1 MKNPR
6 AIYFND
12 TTAVGWVPG
21 ADTLE
26 LATHDARQGTI
37 FYTLAQ
43 KQTGAPRFER
53 QQACLTCH
61 LTWDTLGVPGFTV
74 LSTFPMSDDPNAY
87 ATGVT
92 VDHRTPFPERWGGW
106 YVTGDPPD
114 AHHLGNRPV
123 VVPAAQL
130 TSERAPAPR
139 IATIAGLVSDGRYP
153 VGCSDVV
160 AQMVLGHQA
169 QALNLITRLG
179 WEWRLAA
186 ASGSTSASARVGA
199 AVAALVDYLLFVDEA
214 PIVRPV
220 RGGCGFD
227 RLFAAAGPTDRRGRS
242 LRQLDLTHRLM
253 KYPCSYTI
261 YAPAFDALPDE
272 VRTAVFRAMWGIL
285 SGSVVAPRYEPLSRA
300 DRLAIVE
307 ILRDTRGD
315 AARVF
320 RGTVG

>member
-1 MKNPR
+1 MILTFPSRLAASALAIAAAVVQTTERMDVFVASRDHAAIAYSTAPTSDAIAVLNGQLAAGARSLPFDPQRGYLPAVLASLRVPAESQALVFSQTSAQADRISMKNPR

-53 QQACLTCH
+53 QQTCLACH
-61 LTWDTLGVPGFTV
+61 LTWETLGVPGFTV

-114 AHHLGNRPV
+114 SHHLGNRPV

-130 TSERAPAPR
+130 TSARPPAPR
-139 IATIAGLVSDGRYP
+139 IATIAGLVNEGPYP

-160 AQMVLGHQA
+160 AQLVLGHQA

-186 ASGSTSASARVGA
+186 ASASTSPSARPSTSAG
-199 AVAALVDYLLFVDEA
+199 
-214 PIVRPV
+214 
-220 RGGCGFD
+220 
-227 RLFAAAGPTDRRGRS
+227 
-242 LRQLDLTHRLM
+242 
-253 KYPCSYTI
+253 
-261 YAPAFDALPDE
+261 
-272 VRTAVFRAMWGIL
+272 
-285 SGSVVAPRYEPLSRA
+285 
-300 DRLAIVE
+300 
-307 ILRDTRGD
+307 
-315 AARVF
+315 
-320 RGTVG
+320 